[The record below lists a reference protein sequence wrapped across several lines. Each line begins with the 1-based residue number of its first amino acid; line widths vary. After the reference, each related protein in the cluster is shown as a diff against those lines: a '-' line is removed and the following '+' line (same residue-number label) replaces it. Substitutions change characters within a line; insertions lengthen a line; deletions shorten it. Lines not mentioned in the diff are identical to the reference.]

1 MHYREADSERHQVQY
16 CAAEGSSNE
25 GRTVLHT
32 TTRQQRQQHQQ
43 QSSLLNWSDKQSH
56 ILTGGGV
63 SSRWY
68 RAPRFPF
75 SEEELPHF
83 HKARG
88 DTHEAFAAW
97 FRQAS
102 LCHLRRSDIY
112 VWGKRVIW
120 YVSPGKAFGSSKQN
134 TRHI

>member
-1 MHYREADSERHQVQY
+1 MQQ
-16 CAAEGSSNE
+16 CAPITSGKEEQRALN
-25 GRTVLHT
+25 TVT
-32 TTRQQRQQHQQ
+32 QQ
-43 QSSLLNWSDKQSH
+43 QASLLNWSDKQSH

-97 FRQAS
+97 LRQAS
-102 LCHLRRSDIY
+102 LWRL
-112 VWGKRVIW
+112 GRVCT
-120 YVSPGKAFGSSKQN
+120 S
-134 TRHI
+134 